1 MRLALASPSHART
14 CEGMCF
20 QKRTWYC
27 AIEYLP
33 PRSLGRGREAPVG
46 GWSFYKLGKPVFEL
60 AQPNID
66 DLEWE
71 TQVLRNFLRLLGEA
85 GIGHLPEE
93 HQRFVVA
100 EDHRLQLRVPVEA
113 EAAHHGAIKISH
125 EPVGQEEGA
134 GLLFRHPAGSL
145 LAREHLIAVRAAQSR
160 GPDLLEQR
168 FELSSRTAVA
178 VHDDQLFVARPQ
190 VVELHPKLVDDA

>member
-33 PRSLGRGREAPVG
+33 PHSLGRWREAPVG

-85 GIGHLPEE
+85 GIGPLPRQQPPFLVSPSPPP
-93 HQRFVVA
+93 HPPA
-100 EDHRLQLRVPVEA
+100 P
-113 EAAHHGAIKISH
+113 AH
-125 EPVGQEEGA
+125 P
-134 GLLFRHPAGSL
+134 R
-145 LAREHLIAVRAAQSR
+145 
-160 GPDLLEQR
+160 
-168 FELSSRTAVA
+168 
-178 VHDDQLFVARPQ
+178 
-190 VVELHPKLVDDA
+190 

>member
-33 PRSLGRGREAPVG
+33 PHSLGRWREAPVG

-66 DLEWE
+66 DLEGE

-85 GIGHLPEE
+85 GVGHPPEGPPPLL
-93 HQRFVVA
+93 VA
-100 EDHRLQLRVPVEA
+100 EQHPPTLRVP
-113 EAAHHGAIKISH
+113 
-125 EPVGQEEGA
+125 
-134 GLLFRHPAGSL
+134 L
-145 LAREHLIAVRAAQSR
+145 
-160 GPDLLEQR
+160 
-168 FELSSRTAVA
+168 
-178 VHDDQLFVARPQ
+178 
-190 VVELHPKLVDDA
+190 